1 MYVYIQIAIYWLD
14 PPNTDK
20 KQICLQICGIGGGCR
35 IAEIAS
41 QWSNPWHQ
49 GNANTCVFALEV
61 ASHIISVNRSFSS

>member
-41 QWSNPWHQ
+41 QWSNPSHQ
-49 GNANTCVFALEV
+49 GLED
-61 ASHIISVNRSFSS
+61 ASHIISVNRIFCS

>member
-20 KQICLQICGIGGGCR
+20 KQIGLQICGIGGGCR
-35 IAEIAS
+35 IA
-41 QWSNPWHQ
+41 
-49 GNANTCVFALEV
+49 EV